1 MSLYSSLNQG
11 FAQSHSQG
19 TNLRNL
25 DTKYQEHG
33 LGADEAAAGVIPQGN
48 HKSKGVEN
56 HSLILLAH
64 S

>member
-1 MSLYSSLNQG
+1 
-11 FAQSHSQG
+11 
-19 TNLRNL
+19 
-25 DTKYQEHG
+25 
-33 LGADEAAAGVIPQGN
+33 LGADEAAADVIPQGN